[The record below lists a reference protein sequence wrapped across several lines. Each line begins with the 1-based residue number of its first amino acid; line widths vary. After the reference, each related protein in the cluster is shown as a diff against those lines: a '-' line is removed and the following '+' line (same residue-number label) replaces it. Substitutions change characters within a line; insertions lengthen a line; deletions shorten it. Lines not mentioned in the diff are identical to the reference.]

1 MTLTN
6 QERRNVNVESIHCR
20 HYSMRRRH
28 RQIFRYESHKWYL
41 EMFCTRL
48 TPWRRSRNQAAEYR
62 VVDMIAAFTI
72 HQTSTI
78 PYLSRLWCGWSWA
91 LSSVSP
97 SAGIMI
103 APLCSCPATP
113 SYHSLRPPARAGNEP
128 RESRSLRGLLQV
140 VSPYLHFHIKD
151 TRYYLTIKTLL
162 C

>member
-1 MTLTN
+1 MIF
-6 QERRNVNVESIHCR
+6 RNVLHATDSMEAQQQPSSRISRCR
-20 HYSMRRRH
+20 YDCS
-28 RQIFRYESHKWYL
+28 
-41 EMFCTRL
+41 
-48 TPWRRSRNQAAEYR
+48 
-62 VVDMIAAFTI
+62 I

-162 C
+162 R